1 MYTSPHPASG
11 HLQRPRRRM
20 TDGVSMPHPA
30 RPEPALPSRR
40 NFVARSASLLAS
52 ASLFTRGTPLFA
64 ANSVDSAAPRGRQR
78 NLLTSAYGP
87 DKVAAALIPLDA
99 YKPFPTIH
107 DRDGWNAL
115 RPETRT
121 ALLADGEKY
130 LGFHWPEMPA
140 TTFLEYARTGNRSNY
155 ENLRGKRM
163 GALQALVYAECVE
176 AKGRFTDDI
185 VNGLWAT
192 CEESFWGVPAHL
204 YIQKAD
210 LGLPDPRDPIVDLF
224 AAQTAALVAT
234 AVYLLGDTLD
244 KVNPLVRER
253 CIFEAEHRIV
263 EPCLSQNFMWM
274 GLPGGKPRHDLPW
287 LVDPTNG
294 EVQAVNNWDA
304 WICWSWLTTIL
315 FLDHDPTRRAKG
327 VQKVMLCLDK
337 FINTYPDDGGCEE
350 GPGYWSVATGA
361 LFESLELL
369 RSATHDTIDLYSNP
383 LLLQMALYMPR
394 TQIAGEFYI
403 NQGDAS
409 SIIRPDADKLFRMG
423 KRLHSEDIVNFAV
436 ATIPPHYIPSTLPS
450 LFDEVELRKHPAGH
464 TPLYRDTWLPQTHI
478 MAARKRAGS
487 TEGLYLACIASDNG
501 KSHSHNDTGS
511 FWIYSNGLPILIDL
525 GQESYQKKSFDIHRY
540 EIPTTQSS
548 WHNLPTIG
556 KVHPG
561 KPATQT
567 GPAPRQITP
576 GDGIDQ
582 GVGPQ
587 FEATGISYR
596 ATDATAELSMELH
609 KAYPAAAKL
618 KSWRRT
624 VRLTRAADQV
634 EISDAYLL
642 DQPMPVTLNL
652 ITTCTITEPSKGIL
666 ELTHP
671 VWGPTIDP
679 KPGATAPPTRITY
692 DSTRLSYSVET
703 MSLENAELVRN
714 WGTKA
719 FRIRLTAKPATSGKF
734 NLLVTSSH

>member
-1 MYTSPHPASG
+1 MHELLTPKPIG
-11 HLQRPRRRM
+11 
-20 TDGVSMPHPA
+20 
-30 RPEPALPSRR
+30 PSRR
-40 NFVARSASLLAS
+40 SFVVGSAALLVSAPGFVRGASLSTTAL
-52 ASLFTRGTPLFA
+52 
-64 ANSVDSAAPRGRQR
+64 NSAAPRGKQR
-78 NLLTSAYGP
+78 NLLTTKYNS
-87 DKVAAALIPLDA
+87 DKVAAALVPLDG

-107 DRDGWNAL
+107 DRDDWNSL
-115 RPETRT
+115 RSETRA

-140 TTFLEYARTGNRSNY
+140 TVFLEYARMGNRSDY
-155 ENLRGKRM
+155 EGIRNKRM
-163 GALQALVYAECVE
+163 AALQALLYAECVE
-176 AKGRFTDDI
+176 AGGRFVDDI

-224 AAQTAALVAT
+224 AAQTSALIAT

-253 CIFEAEHRIV
+253 CVFEAERRIL
-263 EPCLSQNFMWM
+263 EPSLAQNFMWM

-287 LVDPTNG
+287 LVDPTHG

-304 WICWSWLTTIL
+304 WISWNWLTTIL
-315 FLDHDPTRRAKG
+315 FLDRDPARRIKG
-327 VQKVMLCLDK
+327 VQKVMVCLDN
-337 FINTYPDDGGCEE
+337 FMNTYPDDGGCEE

-369 RSATHDTIDLYSNP
+369 RSATRETIDLYANP

-409 SIIRPDADKLFRMG
+409 SILRPDADKLFRMG
-423 KRLHSEDIVNFAV
+423 KRLRSQDIVNFAI
-436 ATIPPHYIPSTLPS
+436 ATIAPDYLPATLPS
-450 LFDEVELRKHPAGH
+450 LFDEVELRRQKAES
-464 TPLYRDTWLPQTHI
+464 TPLYRDTWLPETHI
-478 MAARKRAGS
+478 MAARERAGS

-511 FWIYSNGLPILIDL
+511 FWVYSNGLPILIDL

-556 KVHPG
+556 EVRPG
-561 KPATQT
+561 RAATQT
-567 GPAPRQITP
+567 GPAPRQITA
-576 GDGIDQ
+576 GDGFDE

-587 FEATGISYR
+587 FEATNVEYR
-596 ATDATAELSMELH
+596 VSEATAELSMGLDN
-609 KAYPAAAKL
+609 AYPAAARL
-618 KSWRRT
+618 RSWRRT
-624 VRLTRAADQV
+624 VRLTRAMHQI
-634 EISDAYLL
+634 EINDVYLL
-642 DQPMPVTLNL
+642 DESMRVTLNL
-652 ITTCTITEPSKGIL
+652 ITTCTITEPSKGVL
-666 ELTHP
+666 ELTNP
-671 VWGPTIDP
+671 IWGKTIDP
-679 KPGATAPPTRITY
+679 KPGAKAPPTRITY
-692 DSTRLSYSVET
+692 DPALLTYSVDT
-703 MSLENAELVRN
+703 MNLENDELVRN
-714 WGTKA
+714 WGTAA
-719 FRIRLTAKPATSGKF
+719 FRIRLTAKPATSGKLR
-734 NLLVTSSH
+734 LLIKPSL

>member
-1 MYTSPHPASG
+1 MQDQVRLESS
-11 HLQRPRRRM
+11 
-20 TDGVSMPHPA
+20 
-30 RPEPALPSRR
+30 LPSRR
-40 NFVARSASLLAS
+40 KFVAGSAAVLASASLLAH
-52 ASLFTRGTPLFA
+52 GTTFA
-64 ANSVDSAAPRGRQR
+64 AADPVDSAAPRGKQR
-78 NLLTSAYGP
+78 NLLTGAYSN
-87 DKVAAALIPLDA
+87 DKVATALVPLDT

-107 DRDGWNAL
+107 DRAGWNAL
-115 RPETRT
+115 RPETRS
-121 ALLADGEKY
+121 ALLSDGEKY
-130 LGFHWPEMPA
+130 IGFHWPEMPA
-140 TTFLEYARTGNRSNY
+140 TVFLEYARVGNRSDY
-155 ENLRGKRM
+155 EAIRGKRM
-163 GALQALVYAECVE
+163 AALQALVYAECVE

-224 AAQTAALVAT
+224 AAQTSALVAT

-253 CIFEAEHRIV
+253 CIFEAERRILQ
-263 EPCLSQNFMWM
+263 PCLAQNFMWM

-304 WICWSWLTTIL
+304 WICWNWLTTIL
-315 FLDHDPTRRAKG
+315 FLDHDIARRAKG

-361 LFESLELL
+361 LFEGLELL
-369 RSATHDTIDLYSNP
+369 RSATRDTIDIYSNP

-394 TQIAGEFYI
+394 TQIGGEFYI

-409 SIIRPDADKLFRMG
+409 SILRPDADKLFRMG
-423 KRLHSEDIVNFAV
+423 KRLHSEDIINFAV
-436 ATIPPHYIPSTLPS
+436 ATIPPKYLPATLPS
-450 LFDEVELRKHPAGH
+450 LFDEVELRKHAAEH
-464 TPLYRDTWLPQTHI
+464 TPLYRDTWLPETHI

-501 KSHSHNDTGS
+501 KSHSHNDSGS
-511 FWIYSNGLPILIDL
+511 FWVYSNGLPILIDL

-556 KVHPG
+556 DVRPG

-567 GPAPRQITP
+567 GPAPRQVTA

-587 FEATGISYR
+587 FGATDVNYR
-596 ATDATAELSMELH
+596 VTDATAELSMELG

-624 VRLTRAADQV
+624 VRLNRAIDQV
-634 EISDAYLL
+634 EINDAYLL
-642 DQPMPVTLNL
+642 DQPMLVTLNL

-666 ELTHP
+666 ELTNP
-671 VWGPTIDP
+671 VWGTTIDP
-679 KPGATAPPTRITY
+679 PPGATTPPVRITY
-692 DSTRLSYSVET
+692 DPTRLAYSVET
-703 MSLENAELVRN
+703 MNLENAELTRN
-714 WGTKA
+714 WKTKA
-719 FRIRLTAKPATSGKF
+719 FRIRLTAKPATSGK
-734 NLLVTSSH
+734 LSLVISSNR